1 VSEFDPNEH
10 MGRLLRLSMGA
21 LEHRMKRRLK
31 EGGFEDLSP
40 TQIKILLAAAA
51 GPQRPG
57 ELAVRCG
64 MTRQAMN
71 HMVIMMRDQDYME
84 KTKGAPGEG
93 PRLLFLTAKGMAAAA
108 LAVLTSLEFER
119 DYREAFG
126 SKVFDD
132 VLLVLRA
139 MANEAGGDVADI
151 YAARSSSLPS

>member
-1 VSEFDPNEH
+1 VSDFDPNEH
-10 MGRLLRLSMGA
+10 IGRLLRLSMGA
-21 LEHRMKRRLK
+21 LEHRISKRLK
-31 EGGFEDLSP
+31 EGGFEDLGP
-40 TQIKILLAAAA
+40 IQIKILLAAAA

-57 ELAVRCG
+57 ELAVRSG

-84 KTKGAPGEG
+84 KTKGTPGEG

-132 VLLVLRA
+132 VFRVLGA
-139 MANEAGGDVADI
+139 MAHEAGGDVADV
-151 YAARSSSLPS
+151 YAPRSSSSPR